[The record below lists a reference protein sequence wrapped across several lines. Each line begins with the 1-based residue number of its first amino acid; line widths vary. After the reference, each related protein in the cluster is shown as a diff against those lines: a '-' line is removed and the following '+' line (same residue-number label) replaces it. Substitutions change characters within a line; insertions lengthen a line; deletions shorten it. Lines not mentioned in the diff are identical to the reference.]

1 MNRAS
6 SATDLPGEGGG
17 ERESVRARERE
28 GRRER
33 ARERERGRKKN
44 GERARLLLAVG
55 EREEGGKKKR
65 KNMST
70 VNRPRG
76 RVSE

>member
-1 MNRAS
+1 MS
-6 SATDLPGEGGG
+6 E
-17 ERESVRARERE
+17 
-28 GRRER
+28 
-33 ARERERGRKKN
+33 REREREREN

-55 EREEGGKKKR
+55 ERKEGGKKKR

-76 RVSE
+76 RVSGVSE